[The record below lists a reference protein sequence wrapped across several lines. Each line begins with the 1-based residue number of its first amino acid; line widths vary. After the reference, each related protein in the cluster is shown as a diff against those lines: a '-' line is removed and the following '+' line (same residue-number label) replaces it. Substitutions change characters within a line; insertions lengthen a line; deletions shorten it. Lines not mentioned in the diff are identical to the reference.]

1 MEGTFVDPTHDVSF
15 LDTRKELRVQS
26 SEFRVAFR
34 SMLSSTGFDGV
45 YACGDSFGAEVKIG
59 AKRLRQDGFRSPLE
73 AALERVRWLKSCA
86 ESKEH
91 APAAAAEKGSSQEQL
106 AAEAMIE
113 MVAAAAASAAAAVAR
128 AAAARARAAAVG
140 APASAAAP
148 ASASVAPAVT
158 QLFTLDAKEAPAP
171 ASTHKEGMAHIPREE
186 QPRPRDP
193 YPVRAANAGAWT
205 APNFTNIARA
215 PVTSSAAN
223 TYDRDVEQP
232 GRGACAQA
240 IPAKLELLLNQERAL
255 RAAGAA
261 QVIAQQGTAGT
272 LEARFAAHVMRNYTP
287 RPPDEFSVKWWVSC
301 IDLHRQLKPLTPL
314 EAEMWKPAYVKMLV
328 MELFK
333 NHPLFAGR
341 PYSEWSKKLMNRDAL
356 AHSKGKTHVFHFC
369 LERTNHTD
377 HLHLHAPGVAAT
389 VVVRSG
395 PQRQPAGS

>member
-1 MEGTFVDPTHDVSF
+1 MRSVEEGDAYAEEADYADPSHDVSF
-15 LDTRKELRVQS
+15 IHTRKEFRVQS

-45 YACGDSFGAEVKIG
+45 YACGDGFGAEVQIG

-73 AALERVRWLKSCA
+73 AALERVRWLKSCE

-106 AAEAMIE
+106 AADATIE
-113 MVAAAAASAAAAVAR
+113 MVAEATASAAMAVAR
-128 AAAARARAAAVG
+128 AAAARARAA
-140 APASAAAP
+140 SAAAP
-148 ASASVAPAVT
+148 ASAAVAPAVT

-171 ASTHKEGMAHIPREE
+171 ASTHKEGLAHIPREE

-205 APNFTNIARA
+205 APNFTNIANA
-215 PVTSSAAN
+215 PVTSSAPS
-223 TYDRDVEQP
+223 TDRDVEQQP
-232 GRGACAQA
+232 GLAASAQA
-240 IPAKLELLLNQERAL
+240 IPAKLVLLLNQERAQ

-261 QVIAQQGTAGT
+261 QVIDRQGTAST
-272 LEARFAAHVMRNYTP
+272 LEARFAAHVMCNYTP
-287 RPPDEFSVKWWVSC
+287 RPPEEFSMKQWVSC
-301 IDLHRQLKPLTPL
+301 VELHRQIKPLTPL
-314 EAEMWKPAYVKMLV
+314 EAEMWQPAYVKMLV

-333 NHPLFAGR
+333 NHPLFASR
-341 PYSEWSKKLMNRDAL
+341 PYSQWSKKLMNRDAL

-377 HLHLHAPGVAAT
+377 HMHL
-389 VVVRSG
+389 
-395 PQRQPAGS
+395 PA